1 MIRYWNGILFAILW
15 TLVMIALAWPVSTA
29 KAAILAVCGAMAG
42 AAFHLMMGWFTERQT
57 RGS

>member
-15 TLVMIALAWPVSTA
+15 TLAMTALAWPVSTA
-29 KAAILAVCGAMAG
+29 KAVILAVCGAMAG
-42 AAFHLMMGWFTERQT
+42 AAFHLMMEWWTERQT